1 MEKIKE
7 LNRYQ
12 KGILILLVAM
22 AVIFGILYAK
32 AISKTG
38 FLYKDKILEVS
49 QKYRI
54 DVDEEKL
61 VQILKDDRTRYDEAY
76 KKGYADGMNYFKEK
90 LMRRFANK
98 MYKELMEGDFEDEV

>member
-1 MEKIKE
+1 LGSMSWTDHYESPI
-7 LNRYQ
+7 R
-12 KGILILLVAM
+12 IVM
-22 AVIFGILYAK
+22 ARMNNDI
-32 AISKTG
+32 
-38 FLYKDKILEVS
+38 KDKILEVS